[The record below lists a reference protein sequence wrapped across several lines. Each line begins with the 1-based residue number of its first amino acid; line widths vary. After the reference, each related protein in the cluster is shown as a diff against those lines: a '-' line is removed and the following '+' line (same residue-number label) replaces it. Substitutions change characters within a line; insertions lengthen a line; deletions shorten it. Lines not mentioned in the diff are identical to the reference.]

1 MKYGLLGYPLGHSMS
16 PVIHKALLRSLEIN
30 AEYDLYPTPPEK
42 LTERVPALLSMDG
55 FNVTIPYKT
64 EIIKFLD
71 GVEGYAERY
80 GSVNTVAM
88 KAGRNIGYNTDCIG
102 FLRAL
107 TAEGIPF
114 EGNIL
119 LLGAGGAGR
128 VIAYLAAEQGLPLT
142 IAARDTAK
150 AKLLADEI
158 ESKIGKSPI
167 EITGF
172 DTTGEFDLIIN
183 STPVGVF
190 PKINECPVFDEQIK
204 RCKYAYDLVYNPK
217 ETLFMKKAKDFG
229 LKTAGGL
236 SMLVFQAV
244 ASEEIWHNCKIS
256 DETANNIIE
265 NLVI

>member
-16 PVIHKALLRSLEIN
+16 PVIHKALLRSLNID
-30 AEYDLYPTPPEK
+30 AEYDLYPTPPDE
-42 LTERVPALLSMDG
+42 LAQRVPALLSMDG

-64 EIIKFLD
+64 DIIKFLD
-71 GVEGYAERY
+71 GVEGYAETY

-107 TAEGIPF
+107 TAEDIPF
-114 EGNIL
+114 EGSVL
-119 LLGAGGAGR
+119 LLGAGGSGR
-128 VIAYLAAEQGLPLT
+128 VIAYLAAEQGLSLT
-142 IAARDTAK
+142 IAARDKEK
-150 AKLLADEI
+150 AKLLTDEI

-167 EITGF
+167 EITNF
-172 DTTGEFDLIIN
+172 DTNGNFDLIIN
-183 STPVGVF
+183 STPVGMY
-190 PKINECPVFDEQIK
+190 PNTNASPVSDELIK
-204 RCKYAYDLVYNPK
+204 SCKYAYDLVYNPK
-217 ETLFMKKAKDFG
+217 ETLFIKRAKEFG

-236 SMLVFQAV
+236 SMLVYQAV
-244 ASEEIWHNCKIS
+244 AAEEIWHNCKIS